1 MPSEAVITKSSQ
13 TPIDPMPTKSNPV
26 APILEACRSGQQTLI
41 VSGRPLSDLH
51 VAGDG
56 GIRPLL
62 STLSREAWNEFGM
75 ATLMFNLAEGPR
87 WNWEGVSSDKRGEY
101 ESRLDKSNLPLVHGI
116 RAAEQH
122 RDPAFERAFLLLSSI
137 KRSIEQPGDMP
148 AMLIIWEFGEDLVPD
163 AERGTRSD
171 WVIQFTELLQ
181 LLATDYRRR
190 RHPILLILSGAVDR
204 IDQRVARAL
213 SSVVLAQPDQDEKI
227 EFIHALQ
234 RLEATAGATLEAGLD
249 DQVIANLVAR
259 TPNASLE
266 EAFLASARTKKPLS
280 HTSLIDK
287 KRADVVVM
295 SEGTLSLIDT
305 DRVKTTRLVGRTI
318 ERPLALL
325 SKWAEGLRKGDRN
338 TPMNVILAGA
348 PSSAKTDLALL
359 TAMNSRTP
367 VYSII
372 SPKGSLVGQT
382 ERQVLTLFRVFK
394 GQSPAFGVIDEITEA
409 FPTERNS
416 MNLDSGAS
424 SAITA
429 EMLNALSDSSRAGR
443 TLLIATT
450 NCPWRV
456 GAAMAS
462 RFLYVPVLSA
472 IEEDYPEILCAVA
485 ASLMP
490 GADWDPK
497 DPTIRDAA
505 TAFHRKGA
513 SPRTMRTLIS
523 SKLSTTGERENS
535 ALLLRAAKACAPQDP
550 RDRASAEYADLFAIR
565 ACSDLEMLPWH
576 GRLTEF
582 PLPAYLKGIIDEVT
596 GEPDPEA
603 LNRRIDELK
612 PHANV

>member
-1 MPSEAVITKSSQ
+1 MLTN
-13 TPIDPMPTKSNPV
+13 SNPIV
-26 APILEACRSGQQTLI
+26 PILDAYRSGQQTLM
-41 VSGRPLSDLH
+41 VSGRPFSDLH

-56 GIRPLL
+56 GIRPML
-62 STLSREAWNEFGM
+62 STLSREAWAEFGM
-75 ATLMFNLAEGPR
+75 GTLLFNLAQGPR
-87 WNWEGVSSDKRGEY
+87 WTWEGVSSDQRAEY
-101 ESRLDKSNLPLVHGI
+101 ESRLEKSNLPLSHGI

-122 RDPAFERAFLLLSSI
+122 RDPAYERAFLLLSSI
-137 KRSIEQPGDMP
+137 KRSIEQPGNMLP
-148 AMLIIWEFGEDLVPD
+148 VLIIWEFGEDLVPD
-163 AERGTRSD
+163 AERGSRSD
-171 WVIQFTELLQ
+171 WVVQFTELLQ
-181 LLATDYRRR
+181 LLAADYQRR
-190 RHPILLILSGAVDR
+190 RHPILMILSGAVER
-204 IDQRVARAL
+204 IDQRVTRAL
-213 SSVVLAQPDQDEKI
+213 HPVVLVQPDQDEKI
-227 EFIHALQ
+227 QFISALR
-234 RLEATAGATLEAGLD
+234 RLDTTAGATLETGLD

-266 EAFLASARTKKPLS
+266 EAFLASARTKKPLT
-280 HTSLIDK
+280 HACLIDK
-287 KRADVVVM
+287 KRADVVAM

-305 DRVKTTRLVGRTI
+305 DRVISTRLVGRTI
-318 ERPLALL
+318 ERPQELLA
-325 SKWAEGLRKGDRN
+325 KWADGLRRGDRN

-348 PSSAKTDLALL
+348 PSSAKTDLAIL
-359 TAMNSRTP
+359 TAKNSRTP

-409 FPTERNS
+409 FPMERNS

-429 EMLNALSDSSRAGR
+429 EMLNALADSSRAGR

-462 RFLYVPVLSA
+462 RFLYLPVLSA

-485 ASLMP
+485 ASLLP
-490 GADWDPK
+490 DAEWNPNDA
-497 DPTIRDAA
+497 TIRDAA
-505 TAFHRKGA
+505 TVFHRKGA
-513 SPRTMRTLIS
+513 SPRTMRTLIA
-523 SKLSTTGERENS
+523 SKISTTNEG
-535 ALLLRAAKACAPQDP
+535 AKPTLLLRAAKACAPQDP

-582 PLPAYLKGIIDEVT
+582 PLPAYLKGIIDEQT
-596 GEPDPEA
+596 GEPDTEA
-603 LNRRIDELK
+603 LNRRIEELK
-612 PHANV
+612 PHVNV

>member
-1 MPSEAVITKSSQ
+1 
-13 TPIDPMPTKSNPV
+13 MPTNSNPV
-26 APILEACRSGQQTLI
+26 APILDAYRSGQQTLI

-62 STLSREAWNEFGM
+62 STLNREAWTEFGM
-75 ATLMFNLAEGPR
+75 ATLLFNLAQGPR
-87 WNWEGVSSDKRGEY
+87 WSWEGVSSDQRAEY
-101 ESRLDKSNLPLVHGI
+101 ESRLERSNLPLAHGV

-122 RDPAFERAFLLLSSI
+122 RDPAYERAFLLLSSI

-148 AMLIIWEFGEDLVPD
+148 PVLIIWEFGEDLVPD
-163 AERGTRSD
+163 AERGSRSD
-171 WVIQFTELLQ
+171 WVVQFTELLQ

-190 RHPILLILSGAVDR
+190 RHPILMVLSGAVDR

-213 SSVVLAQPDQDEKI
+213 SPVVLAQPDQDEKI
-227 EFIHALQ
+227 EFISAL
-234 RLEATAGATLEAGLD
+234 RKLEATAGATLEAGLN

-266 EAFLASARTKKPLS
+266 EAFLASARTRTPLT
-280 HTSLIDK
+280 HKRLIDK
-287 KRADVVVM
+287 KRADVVAM

-305 DRVKTTRLVGRTI
+305 ERVKSTRLVGRTI
-318 ERPLALL
+318 ERPQELLAR
-325 SKWAEGLRKGDRN
+325 WADGLRKGDPN

-382 ERQVLTLFRVFK
+382 ERQVQTLFRVFK

-462 RFLYVPVLSA
+462 RFLYLPVLSA
-472 IEEDYPEILCAVA
+472 IEDDFPEILCAVA
-485 ASLMP
+485 ASLMRE
-490 GADWDPK
+490 AVWDPK
-497 DPTIRDAA
+497 DSTIREAA
-505 TAFHRKGA
+505 TLFHRKGA
-513 SPRTMRTLIS
+513 SPRTMRTLIA
-523 SKLSTTGERENS
+523 SKISTTNEGAKP

-582 PLPAYLKGIIDEVT
+582 PLPTYLKGIIDEQT

-603 LNRRIDELK
+603 LNRRIEELK
-612 PHANV
+612 PHVNV